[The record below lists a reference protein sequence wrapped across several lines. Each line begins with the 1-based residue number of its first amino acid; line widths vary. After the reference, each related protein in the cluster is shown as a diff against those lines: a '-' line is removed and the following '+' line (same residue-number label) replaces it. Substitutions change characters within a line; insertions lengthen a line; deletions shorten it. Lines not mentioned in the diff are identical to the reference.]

1 MPAETSKLVI
11 SDDQHNG
18 DISFAAN
25 RLAKE
30 ARQALSFGRR
40 GVSDVTDEFAAAAR
54 HLRAGQLVKDE
65 YFTLFE
71 AVGALEI
78 MDPKMDSGYVPPGDS
93 FEPAFDVCRG
103 LEATEIIWIIDELL
117 CLEIAWHDG
126 YPLSQTVFTSLH
138 VDRLLSPDNNVPYNF
153 YSGQGPAGS
162 VSVQEQLV
170 HVVLRAYC
178 LALIKCAQLVLHT
191 VQSQNFYEEEDFVT
205 HLFGREL
212 LPKVSTDECYKLLDE
227 ALQFVTSA
235 DLPTDI
241 SPALEARLLFRRKYL
256 ASLINDTDDWSEL
269 VPQMYKIDRS
279 NRLGKPLPE
288 AFSDKVQR
296 QLATS
301 TPPRPMLQ
309 VSWKYAS
316 TKWTDMCADIVEA
329 ERLTSFWIC
338 QSPHCLQRAM
348 WAFAYREP
356 QPNTFARAYLQD
368 RLFGS
373 DRITEDVSHFDLLLT
388 DIRDLVLAGDPLA
401 DPESFQV
408 ELPSD
413 PRHQCSRH
421 IEAFMD
427 KAFEEY
433 LNVYRMVC
441 QNRCRIRRTFTQAI
455 PIMDSLETE
464 AMRTDEELNKI
475 APREAIPNTSG
486 AKVHLNALTTWTRF
500 YKVQIMART
509 IQLGLETEIYLPD
522 ELCTMYWLLS
532 VFAHQQCSRIEMIE
546 RHMLVRTLNLL
557 DHPQKNQR
565 YAAECIASR
574 DWLRSLHL
582 QWDATRMMAL
592 ALWRLCGVLMT
603 VGVIEAPERDFAQE
617 QLLYDA
623 RMKPYLGV
631 TNEPI
636 PSLAD
641 FNRAQQNIKSVD
653 STCKSIAMDIKEAK
667 AHLAEVK
674 KMTPEEAKYVGTEEQ
689 WKREIKQLETTCV
702 AIAVQASQLL
712 RLADKHGKKK
722 SLKGL
727 VEASIPP
734 PGKRYHDWW
743 IVPQLKERKV

>member
-1 MPAETSKLVI
+1 MTE
-11 SDDQHNG
+11 DQQHGSFN
-18 DISFAAN
+18 FAAH
-25 RLAKE
+25 RLAQE
-30 ARQALSFGRR
+30 ARQALSFGSR
-40 GVSDVTDEFAAAAR
+40 GVKDVTAEFATAAKQ
-54 HLRAGQLVKDE
+54 LQPGQLVKDD

-78 MDPKMDSGYVPPGDS
+78 MDPKMDSGCVPEDDS
-93 FEPAFDVCRG
+93 FEAEFDVCRG
-103 LEATEIIWIIDELL
+103 LEAAEIIWILDELL
-117 CLEIAWHDG
+117 CLEAAWHDG

-138 VDRLLSPDNNVPYNF
+138 VDRLLSPDNNAPYNLH
-153 YSGQGPAGS
+153 YDRRPAGDLS
-162 VSVQEQLV
+162 NDEQLV
-170 HVVLRAYC
+170 HIVLRAYC
-178 LALIKCAQLVLHT
+178 LALIKCSQLVLHT

-212 LPKVSTDECYKLLDE
+212 LPKLSTDECYRLLDDALRFITTLNLPADTSE
-227 ALQFVTSA
+227 ALK
-235 DLPTDI
+235 
-241 SPALEARLLFRRKYL
+241 ARLAFRRNYL
-256 ASLINDTDDWSEL
+256 AALIDDTDDWPDLIARME
-269 VPQMYKIDRS
+269 VIDS
-279 NRLGKPLPE
+279 TNSLGRPLRE

-309 VSWKYAS
+309 VSWKDAYARW
-316 TKWTDMCADIVEA
+316 TKMCAGIIET

-348 WAFAYREP
+348 WAFSYLEP

-401 DPESFQV
+401 DPDSFQV

-455 PIMDSLETE
+455 PIMDALETE
-464 AMRTDEELNKI
+464 AIRTDEELNRL
-475 APREAIPNTSG
+475 APREAMPNKSG
-486 AKVHLNALTTWTRF
+486 AKVQLNPLTTWTKF

-509 IQLGLETEIYLPD
+509 IQLGFETEIYLPD

-532 VFAHQQCSRIEMIE
+532 VFAHHQCSRIEAIE
-546 RHMLVRTLNLL
+546 RHLLVRTLSLL
-557 DHPQKNQR
+557 DHPQQNSR
-565 YAAECIASR
+565 YAAECMASR

-592 ALWRLCGVLMT
+592 ALWRLCGILMA
-603 VGVIEAPERDFAQE
+603 VRIIEAPKRDFAQD

-623 RMKPYLGV
+623 RMKPYLSV
-631 TNEPI
+631 NNEPI
-636 PSLAD
+636 PSLQD
-641 FNRAQQNIKSVD
+641 LDRARQNIKSVEV
-653 STCKSIAMDIKEAK
+653 TCKSIEMDVKEAK

-674 KMTPEEAKYVGTEEQ
+674 MMSPEQAKYVGTEEQ
-689 WKREIKQLETTCV
+689 WKREMKQLETTCV
-702 AIAVQASQLL
+702 AIAVQASQLM
-712 RLADKHGKKK
+712 RIAGKHGKKGAQEGD
-722 SLKGL
+722 SLKET

-734 PGKRYHDWW
+734 PEKRYHGWW
-743 IVPQLKERKV
+743 VVPQLKERKM